1 MTHASFT
8 GGLWR
13 VRPRAHRAAQARVLE
28 RELLDAGE
36 QHAVQM
42 ILPAEVLL
50 PVFEEPSR
58 ERQQQPP
65 LREEDDASDG
75 RTMRRQLEVGPE
87 PPVDVAVEQLGQ
99 ERRVEVALV
108 D

>member
-13 VRPRAHRAAQARVLE
+13 GRPRAHGAAQARVLE

-42 ILPAEVLL
+42 ILPAEILL
-50 PVFEEPSR
+50 AVFEEPSR
-58 ERQQQPP
+58 ERQQHPP
-65 LREEDDASDG
+65 LREQDDPPDRWA
-75 RTMRRQLEVGPE
+75 MRRQLEVGPE
-87 PPVDVAVEQLGQ
+87 APLDVVVEQLGQ
-99 ERRVEVALV
+99 KRRIEV
-108 D
+108 